1 MSAGGG
7 VFAAFRRFLLNK
19 DKSKDGVLQER
30 LETELGVLNEY
41 LERIEDEGCFF
52 GGNSY
57 NAADVALLP
66 RLYRMKVALKSFK
79 EWEIPTSLEKVL
91 THNPRHL
98 TLLQYRCLSIW
109 KKLVDSLH
117 GERQFVMKRKLR
129 LIGEITFF

>member
-19 DKSKDGVLQER
+19 DKAKDGVLQER
-30 LETELGVLNEY
+30 LETELGVMNDY

-52 GGNSY
+52 GGHCY

-79 EWEIPTSLEKVL
+79 EWEIPNSLEKVVFHEL
-91 THNPRHL
+91 
-98 TLLQYRCLSIW
+98 
-109 KKLVDSLH
+109 DSLYH
-117 GERQFVMKRKLR
+117 CN
-129 LIGEITFF
+129 IGV